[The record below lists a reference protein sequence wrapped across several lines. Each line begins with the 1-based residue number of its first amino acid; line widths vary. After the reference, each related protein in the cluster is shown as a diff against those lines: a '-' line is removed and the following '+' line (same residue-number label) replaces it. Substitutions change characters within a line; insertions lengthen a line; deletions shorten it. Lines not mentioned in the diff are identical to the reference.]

1 MGKFFNVK
9 ELEEQIHRELKEY
22 TTLTVEMPIS
32 NEEYESRFNLKND
45 EINIDEVKF
54 GDIKEDIFSLTV
66 HIPNTNKEFKK
77 RFEL

>member
-1 MGKFFNVK
+1 MGKFFDVK

-22 TTLTVEMPIS
+22 TTLTVKIPIS
-32 NEEYESRFNLKND
+32 NEEYERRFNLKND